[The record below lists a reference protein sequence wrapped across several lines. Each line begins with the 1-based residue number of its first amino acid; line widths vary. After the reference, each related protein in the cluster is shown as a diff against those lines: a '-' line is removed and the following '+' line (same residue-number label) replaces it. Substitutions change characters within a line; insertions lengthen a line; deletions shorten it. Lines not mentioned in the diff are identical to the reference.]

1 MALPRLVDIAPPDDI
16 LKLAAAKGW
25 KLVYPVWIKRSDGE
39 WMVWGVVKTSG
50 SVVEPL
56 TINGNYV
63 AGPQAFEPYGLIGRR
78 NGYADLDSIQV
89 YKRYAEEAI
98 MYDCEGVIVG
108 KPCRKYVA
116 AIYNIEIIVED
127 FGRDVVQVAVPVK
140 KLGEVKVDMDDEE
153 MEAFML
159 APE

>member
-1 MALPRLVDIAPPDDI
+1 MSLPRLVDITPPEDI

-25 KLVYPVWIKRSDGE
+25 KLVYPVWIKRDDGE
-39 WMVWGVVKTSG
+39 WMVWGKIETSG
-50 SVVEPL
+50 AIVEPL

-63 AGPQAFEPYGLIGRR
+63 AGPQAFMPYGLVGGR

-89 YKRYAEEAI
+89 YKRYAEEVI
-98 MYDCEGVIVG
+98 MYDCEGAIVG
-108 KPCRKYVA
+108 KPCKKYIA
-116 AIYNIEIIVED
+116 AIYNIEIVAGD
-127 FGRDVVQVAVPVK
+127 FGRDVIQVAVPVK
-140 KLGEVKVDMDDEE
+140 KLGEIEVKMSDNE